1 MNRITA
7 FNPEHDMALANGDRH
22 FIAPKN
28 IREMARDLA
37 PLLEFIEGDE
47 ILVWGWDQAIKTRLL
62 RMGIAEGL
70 LPTDAALTALRA
82 CSERKSAHQ
91 LLRAFH
97 ADHPDGPYTGEST
110 LVHNIDDIAAYAT
123 QHGHIILKDPLS
135 SSGKGLRHVNE
146 GGLPLSPSR
155 GGGTSEPSE
164 QSRGGMSASSLEKV
178 KSWANALIHRHG
190 YLTAEPYYDKV
201 QDFAMEFCIHDG
213 QCRFIGYSLFNTNP
227 HGRYESNLLI
237 EDEKIEAL
245 LAQHIPHSALHEVR
259 DWVIAHSH
267 HIIPAEWDT
276 TRHPLYFGIDMMVVK
291 NSRQFTID
299 KVAIEREQRLLAGSA
314 ECSNFNE
321 VNSQLTIQDPEIR
334 NQKSEIVLHPC
345 VEINLRLNMGIIA
358 HEVRRKLLAPGVEGR
373 FHVAAFPSEEAAQQ
387 FHREHTEKYP
397 PVYRE
402 GKMVSGYHPLTPI
415 LPHTRHHAYV
425 ICG

>member
-1 MNRITA
+1 MNSIKV

-22 FIAPKN
+22 FIAPRN
-28 IREMARDLA
+28 IREMACDLA
-37 PLLEFIEGDE
+37 PLMEFIEGDE
-47 ILVWGWDQAIKTRLL
+47 ILVWGWDHAIKTRLL
-62 RMGIAEGL
+62 RMGIAEER
-70 LPTDAALTALRA
+70 LPTDVALMVLRA
-82 CSERKSAHQ
+82 CSERQSAHQ

-97 ADHPDGPYTGEST
+97 ADHPEGPYIGESI
-110 LVHNIDDIAAYAT
+110 LAHSLDDIAAYAT
-123 QHGHIILKDPLS
+123 LHGHVILKDPLS
-135 SSGKGLRHVNE
+135 SSGKGLRHVNINE
-146 GGLPLSPSR
+146 DDNDNENFQWVASSSPSL
-155 GGGTSEPSE
+155 S
-164 QSRGGMSASSLEKV
+164 KV
-178 KSWANALIHRHG
+178 ENWANALIRRHD

-201 QDFAMEFCIHDG
+201 QDFAMEFFIRDG
-213 QCRFIGYSLFNTNP
+213 LCCFIGYSLFNTNP
-227 HGRYESNLLI
+227 HGRYESNLLM

-267 HIIPAEWDT
+267 YIIPTGWDT
-276 TRHPLYFGIDMMVVK
+276 TRHPLYFGIDMMVV
-291 NSRQFTID
+291 NFQFSI
-299 KVAIEREQRLLAGSA
+299 
-314 ECSNFNE
+314 F
-321 VNSQLTIQDPEIR
+321 NSQFRI
-334 NQKSEIVLHPC
+334 HPC

-415 LPHTRHHAYV
+415 LPHTRHHAYI

>member
-37 PLLEFIEGDE
+37 PLLEFIEGDK

-97 ADHPDGPYTGEST
+97 ADHPEGPYIGESI
-110 LVHNIDDIAAYAT
+110 LAHSLDDIAAYAT

-135 SSGKGLRHVNE
+135 SSGKGLRHMNINE
-146 GGLPLSPSR
+146 DDNENENFQWVASSSPSL
-155 GGGTSEPSE
+155 S
-164 QSRGGMSASSLEKV
+164 KV
-178 KSWANALIHRHG
+178 KNWINALIKRHG

-201 QDFAMEFCIHDG
+201 QDFAMEFCVREG
-213 QCRFIGYSLFNTNP
+213 QCRFIGYSLFNTNA
-227 HGRYESNLLI
+227 HGRYESNLLM

-245 LAQHIPHSALHEVR
+245 LAQHIPHSALT
-259 DWVIAHSH
+259 DQ
-267 HIIPAEWDT
+267 
-276 TRHPLYFGIDMMVVK
+276 FG
-291 NSRQFTID
+291 
-299 KVAIEREQRLLAGSA
+299 
-314 ECSNFNE
+314 
-321 VNSQLTIQDPEIR
+321 
-334 NQKSEIVLHPC
+334 
-345 VEINLRLNMGIIA
+345 
-358 HEVRRKLLAPGVEGR
+358 
-373 FHVAAFPSEEAAQQ
+373 
-387 FHREHTEKYP
+387 
-397 PVYRE
+397 
-402 GKMVSGYHPLTPI
+402 
-415 LPHTRHHAYV
+415 
-425 ICG
+425 